1 AALPATWLFRD
12 GLGAAF
18 GRIAAVARR
27 AGARGSHEQLAAVGE
42 GDVAPV
48 GALQRV
54 VLRLVAVDDDLGAV
68 GQRVFRDAAAQ
79 QGVRRAALDHP
90 LLGLA
95 VLDDLDVNPRM
106 RVHPLEAD
114 DLALET
120 NRGIRVELGAKGM
133 MRENGAAG
141 DREAR

>member
-27 AGARGSHEQLAAVGE
+27 AGARRSHEQLAAFGE

-54 VLRLVAVDDDLGAV
+54 ILRPVAIDDDLGDV
-68 GQRVFRDAAAQ
+68 SQRVFRDAAAQ
-79 QGVRRAALDHP
+79 QRVRRAALGHP
-90 LLGLA
+90 LFGLA
-95 VLDDLDVNPRM
+95 VLD
-106 RVHPLEAD
+106 
-114 DLALET
+114 
-120 NRGIRVELGAKGM
+120 
-133 MRENGAAG
+133 
-141 DREAR
+141 